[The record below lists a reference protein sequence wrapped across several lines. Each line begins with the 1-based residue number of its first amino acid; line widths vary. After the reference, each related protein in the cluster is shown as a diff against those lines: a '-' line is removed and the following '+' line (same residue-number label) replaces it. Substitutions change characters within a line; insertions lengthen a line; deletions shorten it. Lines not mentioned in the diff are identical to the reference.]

1 MQAALMG
8 AQGVGARAGLVHTDP
23 PPQSTSHTCHTW
35 WQKTSFWGWGG
46 RLARFPEAQLPSQ
59 GTDSL
64 PPPLPERRLQTPKPS
79 TVLGNPVGCAA
90 SQMVGGGG
98 LVTRPLSWGC
108 PAPARPLPLWHAGQV
123 QTRGPSAPSRP
134 ACLRLAQPPTP
145 VPLVGKMRSQFLSR
159 NCF

>member
-23 PPQSTSHTCHTW
+23 PLQSTSHTCHTW

-108 PAPARPLPLWHAGQV
+108 PAPARPLPFG
-123 QTRGPSAPSRP
+123 TRGKCRPGVPAPPPDRP
-134 ACLRLAQPPTP
+134 ACGWPSLPPP
-145 VPLVGKMRSQFLSR
+145 CLWWEK
-159 NCF
+159 